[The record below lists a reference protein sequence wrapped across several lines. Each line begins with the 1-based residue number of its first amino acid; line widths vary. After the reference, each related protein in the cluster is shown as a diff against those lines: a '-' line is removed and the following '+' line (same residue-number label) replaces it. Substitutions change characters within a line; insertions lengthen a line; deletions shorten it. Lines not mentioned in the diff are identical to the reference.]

1 MEPAERKP
9 YSPEEDPVLIEL
21 ERVLNESERL
31 LEDAKASTFEAW
43 CEQNGLDL
51 DKVEAFLN
59 ETITPELEAQA
70 REQVEQ
76 EMARISHD
84 VDAEARRLG
93 IAQPSAG
100 QEQIARRMR
109 RPGLV

>member
-1 MEPAERKP
+1 MDPSERKP

-21 ERVLNESERL
+21 ERVLDESERL
-31 LEDAKASTFEAW
+31 LQEAKASTFEAW
-43 CEQNGLDL
+43 CDQNGLDL
-51 DKVEAFLN
+51 DKIEAFLN

-70 REQVEQ
+70 RDQVAQ

-84 VDAEARRLG
+84 VDAEAQRLG
-93 IAQPSAG
+93 IAMPGRG

-109 RPGLV
+109 RPGMV